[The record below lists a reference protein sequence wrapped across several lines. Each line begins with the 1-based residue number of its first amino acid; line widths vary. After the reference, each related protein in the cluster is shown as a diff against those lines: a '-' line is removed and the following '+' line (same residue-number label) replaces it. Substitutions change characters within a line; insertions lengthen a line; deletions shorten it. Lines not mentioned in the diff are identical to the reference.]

1 MDNLVLIYHPKSYN
15 VIFQSDS
22 LRIVMRHYDQLIQEK
37 VYKPEELKILT
48 TVELNP
54 ILDLKV

>member
-1 MDNLVLIYHPKSYN
+1 MDSLVLIYHPKSYN

-22 LRIVMRHYDQLIQEK
+22 IQSVMKHYNKLIEEK